1 MEWVVVERE
10 FAEPLSDDAIHRMHD
25 EAQCV
30 ELYRLKG
37 IRSYL
42 SADRKRLICVFR
54 APDAEAVRS
63 FLRVNRS
70 VVGIVRT
77 CSVHTP

>member
-1 MEWVVVERE
+1 MEWVVVERD
-10 FAEPLSDDAIHRMHD
+10 FPVPLSDEEIRRMHD

-30 ELYRLKG
+30 DLYRVTG

-42 SADRKRLICVFR
+42 TPDRKRLVCIFQ

-70 VVGIVRT
+70 VRG
-77 CSVHTP
+77 SVWPCTLHAP

>member
-1 MEWVVVERE
+1 MEWVVVERD
-10 FAEPLSDDAIHRMHD
+10 FPEPLTDDEIHRMYGQ
-25 EAQCV
+25 AQCV
-30 ELYRLKG
+30 QLYRIKG

-42 SADRKRLICVFR
+42 SPDRKRLICVFR

-63 FLRVNRS
+63 LLRVNRS